1 MALTETLNQMTI
13 LEAAFAGIF
22 TGLALVIV
30 LWTAVLMMRG
40 IYEIWS
46 RWDD

>member
-1 MALTETLNQMTI
+1 MIETLNKMTI

-22 TGLALVIV
+22 TGLASVIV
-30 LWTAVLMMRG
+30 LWIVVLMMRG